1 MKLFESSP
9 SLTMHNVII
18 VTRLRSPIAPN
29 KKSIQKNIRDKP
41 ISKSI
46 NKTSSHKSNST
57 SKNKNLR
64 SGESISQKKEI
75 IENTQKNNS
84 NIQQKGLKEN
94 ISYTIFT
101 SYQPC
106 NLILVSSKPIE
117 GATINQAFQNR
128 NNLYD
133 FGKNFLKESA
143 LFEFDKIYNETHSI
157 DLIYKDLIKENISN
171 LFKKKNTCVMLYGA
185 IDSGKSFLLRGGA
198 TTRGSESGLLS
209 RAIRD
214 IFRLV
219 SLYNQANNDNS
230 SFHVK
235 FSSYQIYL
243 DNIHDLLSTE
253 SYLITVEK
261 YLENNYINTN
271 LIGLTEKEIKSF
283 SEYENAMREAVHN
296 RATLSQ
302 KLKINDINRKSYF
315 IISIRLE
322 KKLYNKDGI
331 LIINDNLKNY
341 SRIDFVELASSNF
354 SEIDQISENDFSPKA
369 MLYRD
374 TDKVF
379 NSLCEN
385 IVCSCNCTTP
395 NNDCSLTLALKNSI
409 NPESNI
415 VFINCVIPWE
425 CPPNYSLKSIKFT
438 NWLRNMIIEQNQN
451 ISKLQHENNFNSIN
465 SNNMNINI
473 NTNTSNNNMSSSII
487 NNSIQKLPSAQRNNA
502 YGNNYEAKRNIT
514 IVTNSNK
521 MNYLDK
527 ENDNNFYNL
536 NTYQNK
542 IDKNNGL
549 FNNMK
554 SDYEE
559 QVGNLTMLNNHP
571 ELINISNNNPE
582 IINNKYIQQ
591 ISNKNNDINY
601 SVNSPNM
608 NKIQTNYQ
616 NYLTQYPPREENQEN
631 INNNLNPIR
640 KKHPIGT
647 RNNAALFINDN
658 SEEEIRSLREKV
670 RKKYKSPVIEKNNN
684 TYSQKNLM
692 EQNYENDEIPNNYE
706 RINTYQRINDNNSS
720 FKKMNNNNLTNFNN
734 MNKSAF
740 VKNININNS
749 NDEFNNL
756 SKITNPQEIK
766 IKELENKVKLLE
778 EKSFEN
784 TQKLEEIRINKETMA
799 NTNIN
804 NNINGNN
811 TSTNLNNNNN
821 MNYGNNVT
829 VSYLPDA
836 EVEKIKQEQA
846 TLKSDNII
854 FREDINRLTDINHH
868 LENELIEQRNRN
880 IELANENE
888 QLVQEKLKIEK
899 ELKIARDAIDKS
911 KMNETSLEQYY
922 NERLMLQNRMRDN
935 ENELRKAIEE
945 KSKYEIDFKVL
956 QSRFN
961 ELQNKYDRIN
971 DEYNNSKQLHDEEF
985 NKIEDKIDKLTRE
998 IEKLQGE
1005 NSGLRQENERQRGE
1019 INNLG
1024 VQRDN
1029 YREKYEEQ
1037 KNKNDLL
1044 SVKIGEIENEFHVLQ
1059 KDKNEEMM
1067 NRFKND
1073 ENKKSRNE
1081 SKNKIINDLQA
1092 RIQNYRNQRL
1102 MKKQNEENDD
1112 F

>member
-18 VTRLRSPIAPN
+18 VTRLRSPITQN
-29 KKSIQKNIRDKP
+29 KKSIQKSLRDKP
-41 ISKSI
+41 ISKST
-46 NKTSSHKSNST
+46 NKANYHKSNTT

-64 SGESISQKKEI
+64 NGDS
-75 IENTQKNNS
+75 NFQKNEIVENPKKNNN
-84 NIQQKGLKEN
+84 NIQQKGLKES

-106 NLILVSSKPIE
+106 NLMLVSTKPID
-117 GATINQAFQNR
+117 GATINQAFQTR

-143 LFEFDKIYNETHSI
+143 LFEFDKIYNEVHSI

-171 LFKKKNTCVMLYGA
+171 LFQKKNSCIMLYGP
-185 IDSGKSFLLRGGA
+185 IDSGKSFLLRGGP
-198 TTRGSESGLLS
+198 TTQGSESGLLS
-209 RAIRD
+209 KAIRD
-214 IFRLV
+214 IFRLI

-235 FSSYQIYL
+235 FCSYQIYL

-271 LIGLTEKEIKSF
+271 LIGLTEKEIKSV
-283 SEYENAMREAVHN
+283 SEYENAMREALHN

-331 LIINDNLKNY
+331 LLINDNLKNY

-354 SEIDQISENDFSPKA
+354 SEMDQISENDFTPKA
-369 MLYRD
+369 MVYRN

-415 VFINCVIPWE
+415 VFINCIIPWE
-425 CPPNYSLKSIKFT
+425 CPPNYSLKAIKFT
-438 NWLRNMIIEQNQN
+438 NWLRNMIIELNQN
-451 ISKLQHENNFNSIN
+451 ISKIQHENNFNTI
-465 SNNMNINI
+465 
-473 NTNTSNNNMSSSII
+473 SNNNMNLNMNESNNNISSSLI

-514 IVTNSNK
+514 IVTNNNR

-527 ENDNNFYNL
+527 ENDNNYYNL
-536 NTYQNK
+536 NNYQNK

-559 QVGNLTMLNNHP
+559 QVGNLTMLNNNP
-571 ELINISNNNPE
+571 ELINLSNNTQE
-582 IINNKYIQQ
+582 LINNKYRQQ
-591 ISNKNNDINY
+591 QSNKSNDINY
-601 SVNSPNM
+601 SVNLPNTG
-608 NKIQTNYQ
+608 KIQTNFQ
-616 NYLTQYPPREENQEN
+616 NYLTQYPPKGENQEN

-640 KKHPIGT
+640 TKHPIGT
-647 RNNAALFINDN
+647 RNNVALLINDN
-658 SEEEIRSLREKV
+658 SEEEIRSLRERV
-670 RKKYKSPVIEKNNN
+670 RKKYKSPVIEKNNQ

-692 EQNYENDEIPNNYE
+692 EENRDNDNNGEIPNNYE
-706 RINTYQRINDNNSS
+706 RIKIYQRMDNNSS
-720 FKKMNNNNLTNFNN
+720 FIKMNQNNLTNMNN
-734 MNKSAF
+734 SAF
-740 VKNININNS
+740 NKNLNINNS
-749 NDEFNNL
+749 NDELNNL
-756 SKITNPQEIK
+756 SKIANPQDIK

-821 MNYGNNVT
+821 MNHTNNVT

-868 LENELIEQRNRN
+868 LENELVEQRNRN

-888 QLVQEKLKIEK
+888 QLLQEKLKIEK
-899 ELKIARDAIDKS
+899 ELKMARDALDKS

-922 NERLMLQNRMRDN
+922 NERLLLQNHMRDN

-956 QSRFN
+956 QARFN
-961 ELQNKYDRIN
+961 ELQNKYDKIN
-971 DEYNNSKQLHDEEF
+971 DEYNNSKQMHDDEL

-1044 SVKIGEIENEFHVLQ
+1044 TVKIGEIENDFRVLQ

-1067 NRFKND
+1067 NKYKND
-1073 ENKKSRNE
+1073 ESKKNRNE
-1081 SKNKIINDLQA
+1081 SKTKIINDLQA
-1092 RIQNYRNQRL
+1092 RIQNYRNQRM